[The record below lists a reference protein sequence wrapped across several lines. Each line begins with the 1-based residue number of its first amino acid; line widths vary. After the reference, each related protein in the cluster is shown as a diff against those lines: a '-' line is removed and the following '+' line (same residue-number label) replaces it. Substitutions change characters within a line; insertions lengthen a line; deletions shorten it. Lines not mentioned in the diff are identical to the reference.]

1 MIISR
6 SGVGL
11 IVVLLLL
18 IPALAYAEVDVA
30 KAASLFGR
38 QPAVWRMRLSPD
50 GYRVSFLQQHS
61 GDFPVAMVVDLRTG
75 KANLFLASDPEKQMF
90 IQWCDW
96 ANESR
101 LLCGY
106 SGITRFRHIL
116 FEATRLV
123 AVDADGS
130 NILVLA
136 QRKQKENWMWAT
148 HQARIVDWLPDDPRH
163 IYLAVNRNK
172 GLGVSRTDI
181 YKDRHEIV
189 EPARDTIWGYWS
201 DGRGDLRVRW
211 NNSKN
216 YSDFEY
222 RIADKKSWHRLHRNR
237 PEDLDD
243 RFSPI
248 EFGEDPAE
256 LFVWDVHEGRRALFS
271 LNLGE
276 TVERRLVYA
285 HPEVDLSGY
294 VGLGKYRRPTGVR
307 YNTDRPHTEYFDET
321 VGKVVAGLHE
331 KLPDQ
336 GVSVVSESWDRR
348 FYLVRAASD
357 VQSGRYYRFD
367 TETGELA
374 MVTKVYPW
382 LEEYALAEMQSYS
395 YAAEDGTQIPGYI
408 TLPPGDAEAPRP
420 TIVLPHGGPHSRD
433 VWGFD
438 WLPQFFA
445 SQGYVVLQANYRG
458 SRGYGAAWEGAG
470 AFREWKR
477 AITDID
483 NGIQSLIDSGIA
495 DPTRICVVGWSYGGY
510 AALLS
515 AAEFPKRYRCVVS
528 IAGVANPVDFV
539 KDAWGPGQR
548 KKALKAQIGWNL
560 EGGIPEK
567 RAKEIQ
573 VPVLLFHGDMDI
585 NVEIEQGEDMHKAL
599 RRAKKEVEFV
609 EYEDADHYIEFER
622 HRIDMLQRIGDFLHQ
637 HLKPEARSP
646 S

>member
-1 MIISR
+1 
-6 SGVGL
+6 
-11 IVVLLLL
+11 
-18 IPALAYAEVDVA
+18 
-30 KAASLFGR
+30 
-38 QPAVWRMRLSPD
+38 MRLSPD
-50 GYRVSFLQQHS
+50 GHRVSFLRQHS

-90 IQWCDW
+90 INWCDW

-101 LLCGY
+101 LLCSY
-106 SGITRFRHIL
+106 YGISRFRHDL
-116 FEATRLV
+116 FTATRLV

-130 NILVLA
+130 NNLVLA
-136 QRKQKENWMWAT
+136 QRKQSDNWMWAT
-148 HQARIVDWLPDDPRH
+148 HQDEIVDWLPDDPRH
-163 IYLAVNRNK
+163 IYLAINK
-172 GLGVSRTDI
+172 DKGWGVSRADI
-181 YKDRHEIV
+181 YKDRFETV
-189 EPARDTIWGYWS
+189 EPARDTVRGYWS
-201 DGRGDLRVRW
+201 DGRGDLRVRR
-211 NNSKN
+211 NFSKH
-216 YSDFEY
+216 YIDYEY
-222 RIADKKSWHRLHRNR
+222 RIAGKKGWRRLYREK
-237 PEDLDD
+237 PEDIDD
-243 RFSPI
+243 KFWPI

-256 LFVWDVHEGRRALFS
+256 LFVWDAHEGRRALFS

-276 TVERRLVYA
+276 TIERRLVYA

-294 VGLGKYRRPTGVR
+294 GSIGKYDRPVGVS
-307 YNTDRPHTEYFDET
+307 YETDRPYTEYFDDT
-321 VGKVVAGLHE
+321 VEQVVARVQE

-336 GVSVVSESWDRR
+336 IISILSESWDRR
-348 FYLVRAASD
+348 FYLVHAGSD
-357 VQSGRYYRFD
+357 VESGRYYRFD

-374 MVTKVYPW
+374 MVTKAYPW
-382 LEEYALAEMQSYS
+382 LEEHPLAEMRPYS
-395 YAAEDGTQIPGYI
+395 YAVEDGTQIPGYL
-408 TLPPGDAEAPRP
+408 TLPPGDAKDPRP
-420 TIVLPHGGPHSRD
+420 TIVLPHGGPRARD
-433 VWGFD
+433 SWGFS

-445 SQGYVVLQANYRG
+445 SQGYVVIQANYRG
-458 SRGYGAAWEGAG
+458 SGGYGDAWTGAG

-483 NGIQSLIDSGIA
+483 HGIQSLIDSGIA

-515 AAEFPKRYRCVVS
+515 AAEFPNRYRCVVS

-539 KDAWGPGQR
+539 KDAWGR
-548 KKALKAQIGWNL
+548 EKKALKTLIGWNL

-573 VPVLLFHGDMDI
+573 VPVLLFHGDLDV

-609 EYEDADHYIEFER
+609 EYEDADHNIRFER

-637 HLKPEARSP
+637 HLKREARPP